1 MPVELEVGVDGEHV
15 VGVLDASVRDVTVGD
30 LLSGC
35 GSEKIR
41 KTSKHLKLSFQW
53 NSIRSRYHVKIHGIQ

>member
-1 MPVELEVGVDGEHV
+1 LPVELEVGVNGEHV
-15 VGVLDASVRDVTVGD
+15 VGVLDASVRDVAVGD

-41 KTSKHLKLSFQW
+41 NEETLKIEFSVEL
-53 NSIRSRYHVKIHGIQ
+53 HKIAL

>member
-41 KTSKHLKLSFQW
+41 NEETLKIEFSVEL
-53 NSIRSRYHVKIHGIQ
+53 HKIAL

>member
-41 KTSKHLKLSFQW
+41 KEETLKIEFSVEL
-53 NSIRSRYHVKIHGIQ
+53 HKIAL